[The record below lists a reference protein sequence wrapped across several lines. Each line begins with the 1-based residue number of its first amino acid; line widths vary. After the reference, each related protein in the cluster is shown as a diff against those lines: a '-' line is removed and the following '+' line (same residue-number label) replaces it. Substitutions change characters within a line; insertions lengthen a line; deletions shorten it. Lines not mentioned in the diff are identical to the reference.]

1 MNLIGGL
8 TVIQTGHNQNCWSS
22 LGLKSYSLS
31 LKARMSLELT
41 LISKKKNE
49 KKKKIPIQTCLH
61 VTFV

>member
-31 LKARMSLELT
+31 LKARMSLEFN
-41 LISKKKNE
+41 SNK
-49 KKKKIPIQTCLH
+49 
-61 VTFV
+61 